1 MYTVF
6 TSYYTCVSGRY
17 PIASHSDI
25 QCSCVFRY
33 GNANFLPWQIWATEQ
48 KRLIEVV
55 HPHSQR
61 VTLPG
66 SDYLTFY
73 LKPQAVA
80 RAVMD
85 MVVDWRGHSH
95 VAQ

>member
-1 MYTVF
+1 MCTVF
-6 TSYYTCVSGRY
+6 TSYYTRVSGRY

-25 QCSCVFRY
+25 QCSCVFRC
-33 GNANFLPWQIWATEQ
+33 GNANSLPWQIWATEQ

-61 VTLPG
+61 
-66 SDYLTFY
+66 DYLTFY
-73 LKPQAVA
+73 QKPQAVA
-80 RAVMD
+80 RAVMG
-85 MVVDWRGHSH
+85 MVVDWRRHSH